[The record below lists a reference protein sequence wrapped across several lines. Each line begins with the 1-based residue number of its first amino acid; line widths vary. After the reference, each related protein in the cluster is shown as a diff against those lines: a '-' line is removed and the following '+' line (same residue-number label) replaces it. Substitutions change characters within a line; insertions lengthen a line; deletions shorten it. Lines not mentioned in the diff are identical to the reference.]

1 MKALSNTIAMAKR
14 SKSRKDVGRGSST
27 DGQINTRDEPNF
39 LNEIFFWEHVI
50 EAYKV
55 LHSLHYEIQL

>member
-14 SKSRKDVGRGSST
+14 SKSRKYVGRGSSK

-39 LNEIFFWEHVI
+39 LRDFFWEHVI

>member
-14 SKSRKDVGRGSST
+14 SKSRVGRGSSK

-39 LNEIFFWEHVI
+39 LNEIF
-50 EAYKV
+50 
-55 LHSLHYEIQL
+55 SGNM